1 MISPFY
7 KSQKNGFKIHIFKT
21 KIKTKIELKSIKA
34 LLNSNSSILNWSID
48 LEDVDKVLRVESQKN
63 LSEKDII
70 NLIKSGGFY
79 CEELN

>member
-7 KSQKNGFKIHIFKT
+7 KSQKNGFKIQIFKT
-21 KIKTKIELKSIKA
+21 NIKTKLELNSIKV

-48 LEDVDKVLRVESQKN
+48 LEDIDKVLRVESQKN
-63 LSEKDII
+63 LSEKDVI
-70 NLIKSGGFY
+70 NLIKSGGFH